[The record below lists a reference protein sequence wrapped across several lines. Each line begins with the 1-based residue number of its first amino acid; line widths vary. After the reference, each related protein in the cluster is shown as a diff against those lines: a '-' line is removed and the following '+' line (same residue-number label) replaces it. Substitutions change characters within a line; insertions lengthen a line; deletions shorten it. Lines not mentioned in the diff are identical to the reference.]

1 MSTATIRIGNV
12 IAGQMRQEHF
22 AQSNSGAIAL
32 KQATERALPGRHAHE
47 EWMRSIEENWQGHLE
62 MLQQYVCE
70 LLLKNQQLRMAQIAR
85 NEPDQGHENA
95 GNF

>member
-1 MSTATIRIGNV
+1 MSTATIRIGSV
-12 IAGQMRQEHF
+12 MARQMRQEHF
-22 AQSNSGAIAL
+22 AQSNSGTIVL
-32 KQATERALPGRHAHE
+32 KQTTNGALTERHAHE
-47 EWMRSIEENWQGHLE
+47 EWMRSVEENWQGHME

-70 LLLKNQQLRMAQIAR
+70 LLLKNRQLRMAQIAR